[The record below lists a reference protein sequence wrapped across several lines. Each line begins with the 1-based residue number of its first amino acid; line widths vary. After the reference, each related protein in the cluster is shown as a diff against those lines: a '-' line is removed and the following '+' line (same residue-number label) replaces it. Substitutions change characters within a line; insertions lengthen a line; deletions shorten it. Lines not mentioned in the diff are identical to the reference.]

1 MCKNSM
7 QFLKLILVS
16 KFWCLERGPGH
27 SLLNLG
33 ICAHATPN
41 LTNYAQSAR
50 ALTKVHIPPNHS
62 DRDHVDDDN
71 DHHQWWSFTPFNHFN
86 FVSFVHTLVT
96 NFVTLSYYHNDN
108 DNDNIIIMVMI
119 MIMIMIVYDAYDVR
133 WWSLTMNDCQHSP
146 KTRQTVPWRDLKA
159 TTTIL
164 TSEAGDLPQTS
175 RTSHQHCHSTPQ
187 RHYLNNVWGLA

>member
-1 MCKNSM
+1 MRPQTSPTTHKARGRSQKYTFHPIIVIVIMLTMTMIIINGDHLHLSII
-7 QFLKLILVS
+7 LILS
-16 KFWCLERGPGH
+16 PL
-27 SLLNLG
+27 
-33 ICAHATPN
+33 
-41 LTNYAQSAR
+41 
-50 ALTKVHIPPNHS
+50 
-62 DRDHVDDDN
+62 
-71 DHHQWWSFTPFNHFN
+71 FTP
-86 FVSFVHTLVT
+86 
-96 NFVTLSYYHNDN
+96 LSQILWHYH
-108 DNDNIIIMVMI
+108 IIIMIMIMVMI

-175 RTSHQHCHSTPQ
+175 RTSHQHCQSTPQ